1 MEGYINNFASE
12 FHEGYII
19 GGLNCSFVCKII
31 GELEKQ
37 IHVQKLASRQNLALK
52 FRYSEKAK
60 EFEKICHFEII
71 FLSHFKRR

>member
-1 MEGYINNFASE
+1 MVGYINNFASE

-37 IHVQKLASRQNLALK
+37 ILHKIHAQKLASRENLALK
-52 FRYSEKAK
+52 IRYSEKVK
-60 EFEKICHFEII
+60 RFEKIFHFEIY
-71 FLSHFKRR
+71 F